1 MITITNYNVHI
12 HISAHIHKDK
22 HAHLT
27 QPRKNIIMRLECTS
41 HSSALACMH
50 CISLQTANIKIVAQS
65 ASARTAYDIRAIHC
79 SGIQANIKMKTKH
92 SRARRKGRKAR
103 QKTNHQTTFSKC
115 NNRKRRKYN
124 RIEGRWQHL
133 ETRLAEGPGCK
144 HNAELVLNT
153 CKPNSESD

>member
-50 CISLQTANIKIVAQS
+50 CISLQTANIKIVAQR
-65 ASARTAYDIRAIHC
+65 ASARTPYDIRAIHC

-115 NNRKRRKYN
+115 NNRNVGSTTELKVDGSILKLGLRKDQAAS
-124 RIEGRWQHL
+124 IMQ
-133 ETRLAEGPGCK
+133 
-144 HNAELVLNT
+144 
-153 CKPNSESD
+153 S